1 MPVKGKGSFGYLR
14 KQAIKQGIISLADIA
29 FCAALFCIGNFW
41 LEKYATVFTIVAVL
55 GLLPGAKV
63 LVSMFIF
70 MKAEKFSC
78 TKELYGKIMSAL
90 DGCEAK
96 VLCGVDFYLTS
107 YEKNYP
113 LSALLIRKGSLIA
126 FTPSAKCDPAAAE
139 KHIEEYMSKNGI
151 SGITVKVFKQED
163 KFTERFEKLCAEEIA
178 VNANEEEL
186 YKLMLS
192 LSV

>member
-1 MPVKGKGSFGYLR
+1 MPVKGKGSFGYLK
-14 KQAIKQGIISLADIA
+14 KQAVKQGIIALADVA
-29 FCAALFCIGNFW
+29 FCAALFCIGNFVF
-41 LEKYATVFTIVAVL
+41 EKYATVFTITAVL

-78 TKELYGKIMSAL
+78 TKELYDRIVKAIS
-90 DGCEAK
+90 GCEEK

-126 FTPSAKCDPAAAE
+126 FTPSAKCDTAAAE
-139 KHIEEYMSKNGI
+139 KHIEEYMGKNGI
-151 SGITVKVFKQED
+151 SGITVKVFSQED
-163 KFTERFEKLCAEEIA
+163 KFTERFEKLCSEEIP

-186 YKLMLS
+186 YRLMQN